1 MAALYWFAFV
11 SSMTIF
17 SIFVIISAMKRQLV
31 SLSSLLDYDED
42 WMWDDVYSDVPTKE
56 IHQEKP
62 RKNTKIVEMYA

>member
-56 IHQEKP
+56 INQEKP
-62 RKNTKIVEMYA
+62 RSNTKIVEMYA

>member
-1 MAALYWFAFV
+1 
-11 SSMTIF
+11 
-17 SIFVIISAMKRQLV
+17 MKRQLV

-42 WMWDDVYSDVPTKE
+42 WMWDDVYPDVPTKE